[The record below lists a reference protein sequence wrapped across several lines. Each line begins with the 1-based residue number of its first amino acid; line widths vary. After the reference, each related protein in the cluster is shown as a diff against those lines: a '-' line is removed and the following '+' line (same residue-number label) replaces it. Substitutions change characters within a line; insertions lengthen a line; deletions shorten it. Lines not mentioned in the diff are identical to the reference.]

1 MKAWT
6 NRDEALL
13 RQLAS
18 EGHGYKAIASVLERS
33 PAAVALH
40 ARKLGVSVPRA
51 DPTRVRL
58 LRQLLKRHGSLNA
71 MQMGALLGTGRQ
83 SAYYSI
89 RWLRARNEIR
99 IASWTR
105 NGSGPATPSYAL
117 GNEPDARRPRAQTSA
132 ERTRRYIDR
141 MREDR
146 PADLIARHK
155 RNNLRQSTFVPR
167 RDAAAAWF

>member
-6 NRDEALL
+6 NQDESAL
-13 RQLAS
+13 RQLADA
-18 EGHGYKAIASVLERS
+18 GHGYKALAVVLERS
-33 PAAVALH
+33 PAAVALR
-40 ARKLGVSVPRA
+40 ARKLGVSVARA

-71 MQMGALLGTGRQ
+71 QQMGALLGTGRQ

-89 RWLRARNEIR
+89 RWLRARHEIR

-105 NGSGPATPSYAL
+105 NGSGPATPSYQL
-117 GNEPDARRPRAQTSA
+117 GNEPDARRPRAQTNA
-132 ERTRRYIDR
+132 ERTRRYVNR

-146 PADLIARHK
+146 PADLIARYQ
-155 RNNLRQSTFVPR
+155 RSNSRQSTFTPR
-167 RDAAAAWF
+167 RDEAAAWI